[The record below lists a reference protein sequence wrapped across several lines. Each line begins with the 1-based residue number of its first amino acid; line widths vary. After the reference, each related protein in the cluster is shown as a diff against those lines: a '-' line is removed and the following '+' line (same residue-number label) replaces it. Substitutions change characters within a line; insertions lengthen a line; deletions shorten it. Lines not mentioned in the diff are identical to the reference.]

1 MVTFKNRFN
10 EFQRGH
16 TSVLDKP
23 RLAAPKTVTT
33 VDRLSYFPDLA
44 ESGTKLLFVSKREN
58 VTRRAEI
65 VLV

>member
-33 VDRLSYFPDLA
+33 NLA
-44 ESGTKLLFVSKREN
+44 ESRMKLLFVSKREN